1 MPSEL
6 RRQPLGVW
14 RRRGHEGVLVHADLG
29 ASRSGRTAQ
38 AGHSV
43 FQTTL
48 QNGNP
53 VIHPAVTL
61 TNAALIERTAGD
73 FRFYE
78 DGTPRPWVDSFRP
91 LTGSDSRS
99 RQRSA

>member
-1 MPSEL
+1 VCWCTRTWTWEP
-6 RRQPLGVW
+6 G
-14 RRRGHEGVLVHADLG
+14 
-29 ASRSGRTAQ
+29 RSGRTAH

-78 DGTPRPWVDSFRP
+78 AALPPAGAAGR
-91 LTGSDSRS
+91 
-99 RQRSA
+99 